1 MCNNNNLRK
10 RDRGLERGGEWD
22 MIGVRER
29 EHGRVEGR
37 KQNGDN
43 DVAIF
48 KLIFLKEKTVEI

>member
-10 RDRGLERGGEWD
+10 RYRGFERGGEWD
-22 MIGVRER
+22 MIGVRES
-29 EHGRVEGR
+29 EHGKVGER

-43 DVAIF
+43 DVAII